1 MADPNWSLSPI
12 HDSTVCDKIFTNCY
26 AISPLRWVLSV
37 ELWYLNWPPCVVS
50 GTQPLSRA
58 PSRTRTI
65 TIFSGLGLTSWLQTS
80 IGPYKQ
86 EMSQLSVQMLYLQLG
101 ETWLCTIAL
110 VSIFIVAGLRAIK
123 GKSRKRAKFKVGG
136 SCRTLI
142 IRNLAYFD
150 SHTVLIKVCN
160 TAHNIDCRRKKPPK
174 FVPLKLEI
182 CLNYA
187 YSLDLCCYNIV
198 WTLTCFNGV
207 CMCG

>member
-1 MADPNWSLSPI
+1 MYSFHLWTCHSSLEVFRSPEVVHFIHKKYLRAFPMKSKEADWATRHHFDVIMSGALALQAKSLGWLSLKIVPL
-12 HDSTVCDKIFTNCY
+12 DSQC
-26 AISPLRWVLSV
+26 ISNATS
-37 ELWYLNWPPCVVS
+37 
-50 GTQPLSRA
+50 A
-58 PSRTRTI
+58 PRCRPRLL
-65 TIFSGLGLTSWLQTS
+65 F
-80 IGPYKQ
+80 
-86 EMSQLSVQMLYLQLG
+86 LYLYSVNG
-101 ETWLCTIAL
+101 A
-110 VSIFIVAGLRAIK
+110 
-123 GKSRKRAKFKVGG
+123 
-136 SCRTLI
+136 